1 MNQKGNI
8 FNKIIFVIKKIIL
21 RSRIIKKDATKGNYI
36 FLKVAFN

>member
-8 FNKIIFVIKKIIL
+8 FNKIIFVIKEEFYAVAM
-21 RSRIIKKDATKGNYI
+21 KKDATNRNYI